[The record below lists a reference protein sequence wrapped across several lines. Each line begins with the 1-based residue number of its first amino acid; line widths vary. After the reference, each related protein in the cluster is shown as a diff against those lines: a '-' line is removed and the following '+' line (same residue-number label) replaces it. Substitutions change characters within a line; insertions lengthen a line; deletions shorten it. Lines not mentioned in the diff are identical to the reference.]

1 MANPIIK
8 IKRGENQPPIWNGT
22 TGITSGEFAYDKVNN
37 VLYIGI
43 TGGYCG
49 SAAAIQDQ
57 VPIPDSHTN
66 VIPVGMQIS
75 NDNTFGGP
83 GSNDGEYLGY
93 ASNTVPTTKAVKD
106 YVTTVKANTSAGFT
120 FYAGAGITFQIADPT
135 NPRQGL
141 TFINSGVLRGF
152 TATNL
157 SGNIAGD
164 NRIEPQNATDLLTL
178 VGGSGIQLAGDAQGK
193 REIKVTNIGVTGING
208 RTGDI
213 KNYDVITSL
222 SGSTAGIGL
231 AVQANLTAQFPI
243 VSTVVGQ
250 PGNFTLTHGDDG
262 TNAVGTFG
270 GLVSNQ
276 YTTPQITVNKYG
288 HVTAATNVPVNFS
301 TILPTGFTEAV
312 EDIAYVGITSANFNP
327 SYAGICFAYVDNG
340 SGRGTLFA
348 FNTGVRSIGI
358 VGGTGA
364 SGEAKLRG
372 GAGVALSWSANAD
385 RSIQIDNTAPYYRT
399 IAASRASEFNGNGGI
414 YDGGY
419 TGPGAFQLVNADSYQ
434 ETLRMYAGRGIG
446 ISAGTFGI
454 QDAIMIWNS
463 GLNTLTALDNSGN
476 IVGTGGLSGN
486 AELQAGANITLARN
500 GNKIVINSSGGSS
513 TGAVTYLKADYSR
526 DQDLNTDDGQYSG
539 TVGVTGAIEFIGR
552 NGLITRQTIN
562 DPLESPGTQDGQ
574 LFVGLSSKVYLPANQ
589 FQAAGDAP
597 HIIDPDDAT
606 GYAVLGLPRTRDT
619 LGNPAT
625 LLPKDNYI
633 LPTQFNYLKTDS
645 IEGGLTA
652 AMSYDSTSPFY
663 QTYVA
668 SPEFP
673 NPPDPTKS
681 TPGKILIL
689 ISREGELVRSN
700 NTTIPAIDRAQAE
713 IRLLGWPNPENMGA
727 YIDITWVGNP
737 NSNEGEC
744 PAPGCVGFPP
754 RLPSCAVEIDGSGV
768 YNAVAQYV
776 ANATSDKPTTV
787 VNGNFVAKDSMYVTE
802 DIWLA
807 GNIIDAKTGCLYTT
821 PAGQNGGQ
829 PFNGYLVGNLT
840 VTGDIA
846 GNPSQQGNIY
856 VHGSEAY
863 FNVDNFAIEDN
874 LIKIGGISGGIALDN
889 SQSTGK
895 LQSDRG
901 IIFYTNMA
909 TPALSVKDGA
919 NSTNVTNKTTFVGID
934 RSEGVFRLVS
944 DATIQSDNNNVETVV
959 SGTPLSIYAGDLN
972 NVGVT
977 ADANGRIYLKGR
989 SSATSVTSIN
999 AAGHLTITAP
1009 TTTGQQ
1015 STFVLDNLS
1024 QLILGANSI
1033 VKTAAGTVEFLHGV
1047 TFSVGG
1053 SPRTTSDT
1061 GSASNNLQFTWRQTG
1076 TPGQRVVN
1084 LRNLGDSSKTQLVD
1098 VGRYTLSTSPSDV
1111 DLSTNGTNGPQQVLW
1126 NKTLSDGTI
1135 IDCGAY

>member
-1 MANPIIK
+1 MSNPIIK
-8 IKRGENQPPIWNGT
+8 IKRGVDRPSGWNGT
-22 TGITSGEFAYDKVNN
+22 TGITSGEFAYDKLYN

-57 VPIPDSHTN
+57 VLIPNNHMN

-83 GSNDGEYLGY
+83 GANDGDYLGY

-120 FYAGAGITFQIADPT
+120 FYAGEGITFQIADPT
-135 NPRQGL
+135 DPRQGL
-141 TFINSGVLRGF
+141 TFINTGVLKGF

-157 SGNIAGD
+157 SGNIVGD
-164 NRIEPQNATDLLTL
+164 NRIEPQTAKDLLTF
-178 VGGSGIQLAGDAQGK
+178 VAGSGIQLFGENTAK
-193 REIKVTNIGVTGING
+193 REIRFTNIGVTGING

-213 KNYDVITSL
+213 KTYDVITSL
-222 SGSTAGIGL
+222 SGSTAAIGL
-231 AVQANLTAQFPI
+231 AVQANIVPQTPI
-243 VSTVVGQ
+243 ITSPTTPLGS
-250 PGNFTLTHGDDG
+250 FIIAHADEG

-270 GLVSNQ
+270 GIVANE
-276 YTTPQITVNKYG
+276 YTTPQITVNKFG

-301 TILPTGFTEAV
+301 NILPTGFTEAV
-312 EDIAYVGITSANFNP
+312 EDIAYVGITSAQFNP

-340 SGRGTLFA
+340 TGRGTLFA

-372 GAGVALSWSANAD
+372 GQGVALSWSANAD

-399 IAASRASEFNGNGGI
+399 IAATRASEFNGNGGI

-446 ISAGTFGI
+446 ISAGTFGV
-454 QDAIMIWNS
+454 QGDGIMIWNS
-463 GLNTLTALDNSGN
+463 GLNTLTALDENGN

-500 GNKIVINSSGGSS
+500 GNRIVVNASGGSS
-513 TGAVTYLKADYSR
+513 TGSVTYLKADYSR
-526 DQDLNTDDGQYSG
+526 DQDLNTDDGQYDG

-552 NGLITRQTIN
+552 NGLITRQTTANIGSEN
-562 DPLESPGTQDGQ
+562 PPGTKDGQ

-625 LLPKDNYI
+625 LLPKDDYI

-652 AMSYDSTSPFY
+652 AMSYDSGSPFY

-668 SPEFP
+668 SLEYPT
-673 NPPDPTKS
+673 PPDPTKS

-689 ISREGELVRSN
+689 ISREGELVRPDG
-700 NTTIPAIDRAQAE
+700 TTIAEIDRAQAE

-737 NSNEGEC
+737 DSIEGEC

-768 YNAVAQYV
+768 FNAVAQYV
-776 ANATSDKPTTV
+776 ANASADKPTTV

-807 GNIIDAKTGCLYTT
+807 GNIIDAKTGCLYTA

-840 VTGDIA
+840 VTGDVA
-846 GNPSQQGNIY
+846 GSPSPQGNIY

-863 FNVDNFAIEDN
+863 FNVNNFAIEDN
-874 LIKIGGISGGIALDN
+874 LIKIGGISGGAALN
-889 SQSTGK
+889 GTETQGHRE
-895 LQSDRG
+895 SDRG

-919 NSTNVTNKTTFVGID
+919 NSTITTNKNTFVGID
-934 RSEGVFRLVS
+934 RSEGVFRLIA
-944 DATIQSDNNNVETVV
+944 DATITPDANNAESV

-977 ADANGRIYLKGR
+977 ADNNGRIYLKGR
-989 SSATSVTSIN
+989 SSTTPVTSIN
-999 AAGHLTITAP
+999 AAGHLTLTAP
-1009 TTTGQQ
+1009 TTSAQQ

-1047 TFSVGG
+1047 TFGVGG

-1061 GSASNNLQFTWRQTG
+1061 ASASHNLQFTWRRTDG
-1076 TPGQRVVN
+1076 APQRVVN
-1084 LRNLGDSSKTQLVD
+1084 MRNLGDNSKTQLVD
-1098 VGRYTLSTSPSDV
+1098 VGRYATTDGV
-1111 DLSTNGTNGPQQVLW
+1111 DLSSSGQESPQQVLW
-1126 NKTLSDGTI
+1126 NKTLSTGTI
-1135 IDCGAY
+1135 IDCGTY